1 MTRPHDSAAAEDPSI
16 VPGFEPE
23 LPLPRTAGGALDPA
37 FDPDRFDPAAQA
49 AAGPSG
55 WLDPALDPDRYD
67 AGRRRDPLGQT
78 LPELLGDGAF
88 EEPRDT
94 WSWALGL
101 LGVLLFLALVS
112 WFFGSVVTQ

>member
-1 MTRPHDSAAAEDPSI
+1 MSRPHDGAAAEDPSI

-23 LPLPRTAGGALDPA
+23 VPLPRTASGALDPA
-37 FDPDRFDPAAQA
+37 YDPDRFDPAADA
-49 AAGPSG
+49 VSPAPG
-55 WLDPALDPDRYD
+55 WLDPALDPDRYHPA
-67 AGRRRDPLGQT
+67 AGRDPLGQT

-112 WFFGSVVTQ
+112 WFFGSVVRQ